1 MVIVHHVTHKI
12 ERSLIDSRDLIFL
25 GENFETIKHED
36 ECGRLK
42 RLLPHTSYQT
52 TYFPYEAVCRDA
64 LGLTPFR
71 TVAVQP
77 LRHTHTQSV
86 THSVSH
92 SVTHSL
98 THKHTHSLS
107 FTPKHTHKT
116 YIHTHTQRDT
126 QYINIYILTYTRTHS
141 LSLTRSRP

>member
-77 LRHTHTQSV
+77 LRHTHTHSQSLTQSV
-86 THSVSH
+86 TRLL
-92 SVTHSL
+92 THSL
-98 THKHTHSLS
+98 TNTHTLSHSHPSTHTKHTYTH
-107 FTPKHTHKT
+107 TQHTHKE
-116 YIHTHTQRDT
+116 THNT
-126 QYINIYILTYTRTHS
+126 
-141 LSLTRSRP
+141 